1 MRETKEKSKIATME
15 NNPNA
20 LMQLAVKNNASIEH
34 LEKLM
39 NLQERW
45 EKNQA
50 RKAFYDAKS
59 EFQSKKPT
67 IKKTSK
73 VGYTSRNSNTK
84 TQYSFAPL
92 SEIQKQ
98 VDPIL
103 AELGFSYDYKQT
115 DEKGSITITCVLSHR
130 LGHSETSSLT
140 APHDNSGGKNAIQS
154 IGSTVSYLKRYTLT
168 NIIGLSTE
176 DDDDGASTM
185 TAAEA
190 KELRLRLQ
198 LVELY
203 AAKKENL
210 SEDIINRV
218 DEILAAN
225 LSDKYARVITRL
237 KQA

>member
-1 MRETKEKSKIATME
+1 MSETKEKSEIATME

-73 VGYTSRNSNTK
+73 VEFKNTK
-84 TQYSFAPL
+84 YHFAPL

-168 NIIGLSTE
+168 NIIGISTE

-210 SEDIINRV
+210 SEEIISRV

-237 KQA
+237 KQS